1 VARNVRNEERSQQKF
16 REFHDE
22 AFTDPLAPHRPRL
35 ARRASADGAA
45 CSARRVRL
53 RARGEVGLD
62 LHRQRRGLQRLS
74 LSRHLADQ
82 QEAGFPGRLRHRPR
96 LGLLRR
102 QLELERRQL
111 ALQRRQPRDGLL
123 RRLQAAA
130 GPVALDFGAS
140 TTTTRA
146 AARAGTF
153 KIDNTELY
161 VSAGYGPVSVKY
173 SHAISDFFGVND
185 SKNSWYLEGNGSY
198 EISSGFSIIG
208 HLGYQKLKGNARVIE
223 IGGTSPN
230 DSITDWKIGVTYD
243 LSGFLLGAAYV
254 GTNRDLTGGTAALT
268 NRNISSDTVVLSVSK
283 SF

>member
-1 VARNVRNEERSQQKF
+1 MKKALISAAVA
-16 REFHDE
+16 
-22 AFTDPLAPHRPRL
+22 
-35 ARRASADGAA
+35 AA
-45 CSARRVRL
+45 CSTPFAV
-53 RARGEVGLD
+53 
-62 LHRQRRGLQRLS
+62 
-74 LSRHLADQ
+74 LA
-82 QEAGFPGRLRHRPR
+82 
-96 LGLLRR
+96 
-102 QLELERRQL
+102 
-111 ALQRRQPRDGLL
+111 
-123 RRLQAAA
+123 QAAPAKVEPEYTITGNAGLFSDYRFRGYSQTDYNPAFQGGFDFAHKSGFYVGNWNSNVEQGLYNGASLEMDFYGGYKMSA
-130 GPVALDFGAS
+130 GPVALDFGALYYYYPGS
-140 TTTTRA
+140 GA
-146 AARAGTF
+146 GGTF

>member
-1 VARNVRNEERSQQKF
+1 MQK
-16 REFHDE
+16 
-22 AFTDPLAPHRPRL
+22 TKLAI
-35 ARRASADGAA
+35 AA
-45 CSARRVRL
+45 A
-53 RARGEVGLD
+53 
-62 LHRQRRGLQRLS
+62 
-74 LSRHLADQ
+74 
-82 QEAGFPGRLRHRPR
+82 
-96 LGLLRR
+96 
-102 QLELERRQL
+102 L
-111 ALQRRQPRDGLL
+111 ALTCVSTFAADPPKSDWTITGNAGLFSDYRFRGISQTNEKPAFQGGIDISHASGFYVGNWNSNVDSAFFNGANIEMDFYRGYKL
-123 RRLQAAA
+123 PLGDFTFDVGALYYHYPGSGA
-130 GPVALDFGAS
+130 G
-140 TTTTRA
+140 
-146 AARAGTF
+146 GTF

-254 GTNRDLTGGTAALT
+254 GTNRDLTGGTAALS
-268 NRNISSDTVVLSVSK
+268 NKNISNDTVVLSVSK